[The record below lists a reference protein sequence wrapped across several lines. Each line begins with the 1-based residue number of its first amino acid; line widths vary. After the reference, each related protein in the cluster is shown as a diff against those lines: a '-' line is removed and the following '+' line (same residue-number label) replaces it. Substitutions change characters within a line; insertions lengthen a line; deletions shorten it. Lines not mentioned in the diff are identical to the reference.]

1 MRIPAG
7 HGLHSLTHIPS
18 IYPLGK
24 SIGFREGTL
33 KQRRSLVL
41 LITVTCL
48 LTATG
53 SAAQEVRSQAPRRD
67 QDQSGAPVSGRSAV
81 IPAGEHVVLRLEEWL
96 LPDAI
101 RRGTMVR
108 FTTLQE
114 IYLGNQL
121 ALPAGSV
128 VRSSV
133 TLPSES
139 RTVRQAR
146 FRLPAAVLTLPD
158 GSEVK
163 FSAGVVRWG
172 HTQAGR
178 AIRFEVLKGAK
189 SVDLEWPGG
198 TMVEVEFD
206 RDVALPAAANPSL
219 ALAIPVTA
227 VLPDTPER
235 GPQPDSA
242 VDGSG
247 SSRARRK
254 RPPPAETPPPN
265 LSIPPPPLASGSFK
279 MRVNVNLV
287 LIEATVLDRKGLSRN
302 DLTAEDFR
310 VFEDGVEQSISH
322 LSRDALPL
330 AIALVL
336 DSSESIRRY
345 REEFQRVAQQ
355 TLNQLKPADRVTLFA
370 FADHSH
376 RVETLTNNLE
386 RLVARIGRISFS
398 GSTNITD
405 ALFDAARYLKAAAPS
420 HRHVLILI
428 SDNKANI
435 LGRVTERSAL
445 RMAFEAE
452 TALYS
457 LSVGAIRDPKA
468 QMVDSWIGPSDD
480 SVDRFT
486 QALGGEIIDVERS
499 ESLAAALETVL
510 SRLKYRYTLG
520 YSPRHGAR
528 DGQFRRVEV
537 RLVPRYGRPGSEYR
551 IRAREG
557 YFARQNE

>member
-1 MRIPAG
+1 M
-7 HGLHSLTHIPS
+7 
-18 IYPLGK
+18 
-24 SIGFREGTL
+24 

-48 LTATG
+48 LIATG
-53 SAAQEVRSQAPRRD
+53 SAAQEAGSQLPRRD
-67 QDQSGAPVSGRSAV
+67 QDRTGAPGADRPAV
-81 IPAGEHVVLRLEEWL
+81 IPAGERVVLRLEEWM

-133 TLPSES
+133 TLASES
-139 RTVRQAR
+139 RTARQAH
-146 FRLPAAVLTLPD
+146 FRLPAALLTLPD

-172 HTQAGR
+172 HSQISR
-178 AIRFEVLKGAK
+178 AIRFEVMKGAK
-189 SVDLEWPGG
+189 TVDLEWPGG
-198 TMVEVEFD
+198 TLVEVEFD
-206 RDVALPAAANPSL
+206 QDIVLPAAANPSL

-227 VLPDTPER
+227 VLPDTPET
-235 GPQPDSA
+235 GLQPDTA
-242 VDGSG
+242 VDGS
-247 SSRARRK
+247 SSSLARRN

-265 LSIPPPPLASGSFK
+265 SGIPAPPPAPRSFK

-287 LIEATVLDRKGLSRN
+287 LIEATVLDQKSLSLSG
-302 DLTAEDFR
+302 LTAEDFR

-355 TLNQLKPADRVTLFA
+355 TLSQLKPADRVTLFA

-376 RVETLTNNLE
+376 RVESLTNNLE
-386 RLVARIGRISFS
+386 RLVARIGRISFA

-428 SDNKANI
+428 SDNEANI
-435 LGRVTERSAL
+435 LGRVTESSAL
-445 RMAFEAE
+445 RMALEAE
-452 TALYS
+452 TTLYS
-457 LSVGAIRDPKA
+457 LSVGAIRYTKA
-468 QMVDSWIGPSDD
+468 KMVDSWIGPSDD
-480 SVDRFT
+480 SVDQFT

-499 ESLAAALETVL
+499 ESLAAALDTVL

-520 YSPRHGAR
+520 YSPKHGAR

-557 YFARQNE
+557 YFARQNR